1 MVNKTLEEGTT
12 RMSEDLFS
20 SIGSSV
26 VSANFKKRKSRF
38 TFSEVQLLLTEVKR
52 NRHILLGKFNQRVSS
67 DVKKRT
73 WAALAARINE
83 ISECHREV
91 IEIVKKWS
99 DLKCDTK
106 RKVAAMRASGVSAAR
121 ITDDLSPVE
130 RIVVQILQSGP
141 GEKFPL
147 SDSVADEDEDSQG
160 VSVIPL
166 PVPGTANGR
175 LSVKPQGMP
184 HNSGMISEGVTDLK
198 LDMPCNCLHHVIRC
212 VLFLIGLDDSAVPIA
227 DFEPSDTKGH
237 GLGVSKAEYQSDSNK
252 ILPEPPS
259 PKRNMIKIETQTKAS
274 SNSTD
279 QTESASRAS
288 VNCLASHGLGSLRE
302 HLAKNASLSLEE
314 QQATTVLIGTLSRSL
329 ESVAESVQRLVQTQ
343 QEYARDTL
351 RLQRDTL
358 HVLRDFTSSALTLM
372 QDKSKGHP

>member
-198 LDMPCNCLHHVIRC
+198 LDMPCNY
-212 VLFLIGLDDSAVPIA
+212 DSAVPIA